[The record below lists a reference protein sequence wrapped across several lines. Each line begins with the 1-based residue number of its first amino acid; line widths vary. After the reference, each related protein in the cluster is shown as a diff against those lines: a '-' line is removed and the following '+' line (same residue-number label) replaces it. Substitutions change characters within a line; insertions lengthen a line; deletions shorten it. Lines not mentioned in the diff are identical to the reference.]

1 MKTEVNTVTINGVE
15 YVRAD
20 SLPAQKPAGNR
31 AVIVIDRGWIYAG
44 DVEESNGRIVLHNPV
59 WVFNWKSVGFAA
71 VIEDPSQADIRPVKY
86 PIDIPSDAEIYR
98 IPVPADWGLK

>member
-31 AVIVIDRGWIYAG
+31 AIVVIDRGWIYAG
-44 DVEESNGRIVLHNPV
+44 DVEEANGRIVLYNAV
-59 WVFNWKSVGFAA
+59 WVFSWKSVGFAA
-71 VIEDPSQADIRPVKY
+71 VIEDPSKADIRSVAY
-86 PIDIPSDAEIYR
+86 PIDIPADAEIYR
-98 IPVPADWGLK
+98 IPVPPDWGLK